1 MPFGGLALTDGEL
14 EFIYEWMLNG
24 APKTGLVADEAL
36 LDNTERFEIPL
47 GEYSALSPPASGFQ
61 LSMGPFDVWPNSER
75 ELFQYQELGNPEDV
89 YINRIQIRMRT
100 GSHHF
105 ILYDHP
111 KEPKPAIGIIRD
123 FWTPEGDFIFATALS
138 ILNARFVF
146 GTQIRETDYKFP
158 QGVAFKIPAYTAFDL
173 NSHYVNRTDEMRSGE
188 ISVNLHTI
196 PVSSV
201 EYIAENLFESY
212 QDFSLP
218 PGQVTTVIRE
228 SLFDEE
234 MNIFQLTSHTHEHM
248 KEFRVYL
255 QGGPRDGELVFFT
268 NNWEQPPLLTYDPP
282 IVILPGQ
289 GFRAEVIYDNT
300 TDRTLKFG
308 LLSVDEMMIVF
319 GTYYKS

>member
-1 MPFGGLALTDGEL
+1 
-14 EFIYEWMLNG
+14 
-24 APKTGLVADEAL
+24 
-36 LDNTERFEIPL
+36 
-47 GEYSALSPPASGFQ
+47 
-61 LSMGPFDVWPNSER
+61 
-75 ELFQYQELGNPEDV
+75 
-89 YINRIQIRMRT
+89 
-100 GSHHF
+100 
-105 ILYDHP
+105 
-111 KEPKPAIGIIRD
+111 
-123 FWTPEGDFIFATALS
+123 
-138 ILNARFVF
+138 
-146 GTQIRETDYKFP
+146 
-158 QGVAFKIPAYTAFDL
+158 
-173 NSHYVNRTDEMRSGE
+173 MRSGE